1 MKYAIWSSLMI
12 RAIEI
17 IPNSL
22 FNFSTLGSPQNVR
35 QRTPIAKN
43 FSSQGETFGDR
54 TLQNSAFDEMPRRQ
68 IPQGVQPSPERS
80 LLSPTQE
87 SNYSDNI
94 GNRSNDHA
102 NLPTTFR
109 NQMDK
114 SPPRNI
120 FDDL

>member
-1 MKYAIWSSLMI
+1 MKYAIWLMI

-17 IPNSL
+17 ILKSI

-43 FSSQGETFGDR
+43 FSSQEETFGDR
-54 TLQNSAFDEMPRRQ
+54 TLQNSAFEEISRRQ

-94 GNRSNDHA
+94 GNRSNDRA

-109 NQMDK
+109 NQMNK

>member
-1 MKYAIWSSLMI
+1 MVYGLMI
-12 RAIEI
+12 REIEI
-17 IPNSL
+17 MPKLL

-35 QRTPIAKN
+35 QRAPIAKN
-43 FSSQGETFGDR
+43 LSSQGETCGDR
-54 TLQNSAFDEMPRRQ
+54 TLQNLAFDEMSRRQ
-68 IPQGVQPSPERS
+68 IPQGVQPSPERA

-94 GNRSNDHA
+94 GNRSNDRA
-102 NLPTTFR
+102 NLPMTFR
-109 NQMDK
+109 NQMNK

>member
-1 MKYAIWSSLMI
+1 MGNFIELMI

-17 IPNSL
+17 IPKSL